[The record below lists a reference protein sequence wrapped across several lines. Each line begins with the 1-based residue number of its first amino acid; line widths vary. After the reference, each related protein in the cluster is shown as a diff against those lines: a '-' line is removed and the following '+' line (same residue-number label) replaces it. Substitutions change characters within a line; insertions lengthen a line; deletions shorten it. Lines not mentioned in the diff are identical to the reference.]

1 MFKNILI
8 IGFGMIGSSI
18 ARSVIKKY
26 KNINIFAFDKSN
38 NLKIRINK
46 SKLKNVKVLK
56 SFQEINNLNIDLII
70 ICVPMLQYQSIFKKL
85 RNINLDKTIVTDVGS
100 TKVNIEKLYN
110 QKKYK
115 FNFIPSHPIAGIEKA
130 GLENGFDGL
139 FTNRYNIICPL
150 KKSSKTNINKI
161 VRFWKSLNMKIEIMS
176 AKEHDKV
183 LSLTSHLPHLISYSL
198 VLTAMKKES
207 SLNSKLVKFSA
218 GGFRDFTRVA
228 GSDPEM
234 WRDIFLAINS
244 QIQKLTNNF
253 ISELKKFSKTLNQ
266 GNSKNL
272 LTKLKKTKN
281 VRDRIVKARQA
292 GKFIPND

>member
-26 KNINIFAFDKSN
+26 KNVNIFAFDKSN
-38 NLKIRINK
+38 NLKIRINR
-46 SKLKNVKVLK
+46 SKLNNVKVLK
-56 SFQEINNLNIDLII
+56 SLQDINKLNIDLII
-70 ICVPMLQYQSIFKKL
+70 ICVPMLQYKSIFKKL
-85 RNINLDKTIVTDVGS
+85 SNINLDKTIVTDVGS

-161 VRFWKSLNMKIEIMS
+161 VKFWKSLNMKIEIMS

-207 SLNSKLVKFSA
+207 SLNSKLIKFSA

-234 WRDIFLAINS
+234 WRDIFLANNS

-266 GNSKNL
+266 GNSQNL

>member
-18 ARSVIKKY
+18 ARSVLKKN
-26 KNINIFAFDKSN
+26 KNVKIFAFDKSS

-46 SKLKNVKVLK
+46 SKLKRVNVLK
-56 SFQEINNLNIDLII
+56 SFKEIKDQDIDFII
-70 ICVPMLQYQSIFKKL
+70 ICTPMLQYQSIFKKL
-85 RNINLDKTIVTDVGS
+85 NNIDLQETIVTDVGS
-100 TKVNIEKLYN
+100 TKVNIEKIYLK
-110 QKKYK
+110 KKYQ

-139 FTNRYNIICPL
+139 FTNRYNIVCPI
-150 KKSSKTNINKI
+150 KKSSNIHINKVI
-161 VRFWKSLNMKIEIMS
+161 KFWRSLSMKTEIMS

-198 VLTAMKKES
+198 VLTAMKKETS
-207 SLNSKLVKFSA
+207 FNSKLVKFSA

-234 WRDIFLAINS
+234 WRDIFLANSS

-253 ISELKKFSKTLNQ
+253 ITELKEFSRNLNN
-266 GNSKNL
+266 GNSHNL

-281 VRDRIVKARQA
+281 IRDKIVKAKQA

>member
-26 KNINIFAFDKSN
+26 KNVNIFAFDKSN

-46 SKLKNVKVLK
+46 SKLNNVKVLK
-56 SFQEINNLNIDLII
+56 SLQEINNLNIDLII
-70 ICVPMLQYQSIFKKL
+70 ICVSMLQYQSIFKKL
-85 RNINLDKTIVTDVGS
+85 SNINLDKTIVTDVGS

-234 WRDIFLAINS
+234 WRDIFLANNS

>member
-18 ARSVIKKY
+18 ARTVLKKNKSIK
-26 KNINIFAFDKSN
+26 IFAFDKSP

-46 SKLKNVKVLK
+46 SKLKRVKVLK
-56 SFQEINNLNIDLII
+56 SLNEIKDQNIDFII
-70 ICVPMLQYQSIFKKL
+70 ICTPMLQYQSIFKKL
-85 RNINLDKTIVTDVGS
+85 NDIDLQQTIVTDVGS
-100 TKVNIEKLYN
+100 TKVNIEKIYI
-110 QKKYK
+110 QKKYQ

-139 FTNRYNIICPL
+139 FTNRYNIICPI
-150 KKSSKTNINKI
+150 KKSPKTHINKVI
-161 VRFWKSLNMKIEIMS
+161 KFWRSLNMKTEIMS

-198 VLTAMKKES
+198 VLTAMKKET

-234 WRDIFLAINS
+234 WRDIFLANSS
-244 QIQKLTNNF
+244 QIQKLTSNF
-253 ISELKKFSKTLNQ
+253 ISELKEFSRNLNK
-266 GNSKNL
+266 SKSNNL
-272 LTKLKKTKN
+272 LSKLKKTKN
-281 VRDRIVKARQA
+281 VRDKIVKARQA